1 MERDQVAQRIR
12 IEALTVVVLTLTGGA
27 FGAGAVAVAVAV
39 LVVEGDPFG
48 EGVAMDSEYGGGVR
62 DMMVVLVERFFD
74 VELFEFRE
82 GLVEENSTFQHFVD
96 QRFQSGTHQGF
107 PG

>member
-1 MERDQVAQRIR
+1 
-12 IEALTVVVLTLTGGA
+12 
-27 FGAGAVAVAVAV
+27 
-39 LVVEGDPFG
+39 
-48 EGVAMDSEYGGGVR
+48 MDSEYDGGVR
-62 DMMVVLVERFFD
+62 EMMVVLVERFFD